1 MTAPRN
7 AALIAASIALALAS
21 PAARSAIIEL
31 AWDARGS
38 MERQLEIAPGKF
50 AEICGKLGA
59 TDVVKW
65 QFEASAP
72 VDFNIHF
79 HEGDKVEYPEK
90 RDATRALSGSFRPS
104 AARDYCWMW
113 TNRGAAAVNASVRL
127 RR

>member
-1 MTAPRN
+1 M
-7 AALIAASIALALAS
+7 AAQRSAAFIAASIALALAS
-21 PAARSAIIEL
+21 FAARSAITEL
-31 AWDARGS
+31 AWDAKGS

-59 TDVVKW
+59 ADVVTW

-79 HEGDKVEYPEK
+79 HEGDKVEYPE
-90 RDATRALSGSFRPS
+90 RQDSTRALSGTFRPA

-113 TNRGAAAVNASVRL
+113 TNRGAAAVKASVRL